1 MVYGDFSRGREKGG
15 EFVVLRVGVV
25 VGREGGFVKVR
36 LRNVLITRRKFK

>member
-1 MVYGDFSRGREKGG
+1 MVYGDFSRGREKG